1 MAPTTTPRRLASRPN
16 TKAWSIPS
24 PTTPRRSCRW
34 RAQVPGCLFRTAPPT
49 CFPWAIARQC
59 ARRGAY
65 MPAWSADPSSGPST
79 RAGTCTRPSCPAAT
93 LRRTPFSGRGCPAQP
108 SGSARTYTEDTPAS
122 LTSRRWPG
130 SCSAASSAARSTRP
144 SLTRWSG
151 STRIRWPPSRVAV
164 RKPDLRLHKAGA
176 VPRGLHRPFLAR
188 LLTARVIAAT
198 LISEINIHNTETW
211 RRYGLRSTAMK
222 ILVVNVNT
230 TASMTETI
238 VASARSV
245 ASSGT
250 EIVGLTPTFGAESV
264 EGNFESYLAAVG
276 VMDAVTRYQ
285 GEFDA
290 VVQAG
295 FGEHGR
301 EGLQELLDVPVVDI
315 TEAAGHVASLLGH
328 KYSVVTTLDRAVPL
342 IEDRLKLAGLDA
354 RCASVRSSGMSVLEL
369 DERPEAAVKAIVAEA
384 ERAVAHDGAEVICL
398 GCGGMAGLDE
408 AVAAATGV
416 PVVDGVTAAVKLAE
430 ALIGLGLTT
439 SKIRSFAPPRR
450 KRVSG
455 WPLSP
460 STHT

>member
-1 MAPTTTPRRLASRPN
+1 
-16 TKAWSIPS
+16 
-24 PTTPRRSCRW
+24 
-34 RAQVPGCLFRTAPPT
+34 
-49 CFPWAIARQC
+49 
-59 ARRGAY
+59 
-65 MPAWSADPSSGPST
+65 
-79 RAGTCTRPSCPAAT
+79 
-93 LRRTPFSGRGCPAQP
+93 
-108 SGSARTYTEDTPAS
+108 
-122 LTSRRWPG
+122 
-130 SCSAASSAARSTRP
+130 
-144 SLTRWSG
+144 
-151 STRIRWPPSRVAV
+151 
-164 RKPDLRLHKAGA
+164 
-176 VPRGLHRPFLAR
+176 
-188 LLTARVIAAT
+188 
-198 LISEINIHNTETW
+198 
-211 RRYGLRSTAMK
+211 MK

-354 RCASVRSSGMSVLEL
+354 RCFASSAQPRTV
-369 DERPEAAVKAIVAEA
+369 PE
-384 ERAVAHDGAEVICL
+384 
-398 GCGGMAGLDE
+398 
-408 AVAAATGV
+408 
-416 PVVDGVTAAVKLAE
+416 
-430 ALIGLGLTT
+430 
-439 SKIRSFAPPRR
+439 S
-450 KRVSG
+450 
-455 WPLSP
+455 
-460 STHT
+460 